1 MYNYSIYV
9 ELLKNIPIPIIIL
22 DSKYKILGTN
32 LPGEDL
38 LKRLHIT
45 LLDFSN
51 LFIEPMKKF
60 LAKNLQE
67 YIFEKQFG
75 NTYLELKVNRISE
88 PINGLNLTFIVINDI
103 SEKKYLQLALEKM
116 KEQLKLILNNMPVMI
131 QAFDNEGNMILWNNE
146 CERITGYT
154 REEMLSVK
162 NPNILLYPDYEYRKL
177 IEDKCKELNYEYKD
191 MESTII
197 CKDGT
202 EKIISWYSTS
212 QSSPISNWS
221 YIKFGV
227 DITFRKIA
235 EKRLREKKIQL
246 ETIIKAF
253 PDICF
258 VLDKNGTFLDC
269 KTKDS
274 DNLIFPLNELIGKK
288 VHEIYGNPTGLQ
300 FKSAILKAL
309 KTKSLVV
316 FEYELPLKKDVQYF
330 EARLIPLSDN
340 KVISIVRNI
349 TKRKQSDEELLK
361 MEKLNSIGILA
372 GGVAHDFN
380 NILTIILG
388 NISLMKTYVKS
399 DDKISKKLSDLE
411 KTVLQAKSLTK
422 QLLTF
427 SKDSK
432 PFKKVTYINDLIKET
447 TNLALSG
454 SNVAC
459 KMYIPSNLWPVEID
473 CAQMSQVISNLVI
486 NAYQAMPNGGYIFI
500 RCRNIELS
508 ENEIVGLSPGKYIC
522 ISIKDQGC
530 GISKD
535 KLLKI
540 FDPYFTTKKTGIGLG
555 LASAYSIIKKHNGH
569 ILVKSKLDKGSVFKI
584 YLPACEG
591 VPIEIEEPKYE
602 LINRENKI
610 LVMDDEIDIRKTLS
624 AMLKHLGY
632 KVVSCKDGVEAIEL
646 YKKAMSLGDAF
657 DAVIMD
663 LTIPGGMG
671 GEETIKHL
679 LKIDPKIKAIVSSGY
694 SAGGVISNFKD
705 YGFKGVINKP
715 YTMEELS
722 NELNKVLS
730 SN

>member
-1 MYNYSIYV
+1 MDNYSICL
-9 ELLKNIPIPIIIL
+9 EFLKNIPVPIIIL
-22 DSKYKILGTN
+22 DSQYKILGITSS
-32 LPGEDL
+32 GEDL

-45 LLDFSN
+45 LPELSN
-51 LFIEPMKKF
+51 LLVKPIENF
-60 LAKNLQE
+60 LSKNLKE

-75 NTYLELKVNRISE
+75 STYLQFKVNKISNSTNS
-88 PINGLNLTFIVINDI
+88 INLISIVINDI
-103 SEKKYLQLALEKM
+103 SEKKYIQLALEKS
-116 KEQLKLILNNMPVMI
+116 KEQLKLLLNNMPVMI
-131 QAFDNEGNMILWNNE
+131 QAFDKEGNMILWNNE

-154 REEMLSVK
+154 REEILSAK
-162 NPNILLYPDYEYRKL
+162 NPNIILYPDYEYRKS

-191 MESTII
+191 VESTII
-197 CKDGT
+197 CKDGRKKT
-202 EKIISWYSTS
+202 ISWYSTS
-212 QSSPISNWS
+212 QSSPISNWF

-227 DITFRKIA
+227 DITFRKVA
-235 EKRLREKKIQL
+235 EKKLREKKIQL
-246 ETIIKAF
+246 ETIFKAF
-253 PDICF
+253 PDIYLVF
-258 VLDKNGTFLDC
+258 DKNGTFLDC

-274 DNLIFPLNELIGKK
+274 DSLISPFDELIGKK
-288 VHEIYGNPTGLQ
+288 VYEIYDNSTGLQ

-316 FEYELPLKKDVQYF
+316 FEYELPLRKNLQYF

-340 KVISIVRNI
+340 EVISIIRNI

-372 GGVAHDFN
+372 GGIAHDFN

-388 NISLMKTYVKS
+388 NISLMKTYVKP

-411 KTVLQAKSLTK
+411 KTVFQAKSLTK
-422 QLLTF
+422 QLFTF

-432 PFKKVTYINDLIKET
+432 PLKKITYINDLIKET

-459 KMYIPSNLWPVEID
+459 KMYIPNNLWPVEID
-473 CAQMSQVISNLVI
+473 CGQMSQVISNLVI
-486 NAYQAMPNGGYIFI
+486 NAYQAMPNGGFISI

-508 ENEIVGLSPGKYIC
+508 ENEIVGLNPGKYIC
-522 ISIKDQGC
+522 ISVKDQGC

-535 KLLKI
+535 NLLKI

-591 VPIEIEEPKYE
+591 VPIEIEEPKYG
-602 LINRENKI
+602 LISGENKI
-610 LVMDDEIDIRKTLS
+610 LVMDDEIDIRKMLS
-624 AMLKHLGY
+624 AMLKHMGY
-632 KVVSCKDGVEAIEL
+632 KVVSCKDGLEAIEL

-679 LKIDPKIKAIVSSGY
+679 LQVDPKIKAIVSSGY

-705 YGFKGVINKP
+705 YGFKGAINKP
-715 YTMEELS
+715 YTIEELS
-722 NELNKVLS
+722 NELNRVLN